1 MHELQRKYESEIKE
15 IVFTSNRLADLGYV
29 TSHGGNLSYRVDG
42 NIILITPTKVPK
54 RKISFSDILILDANG
69 NVLFSA
75 NGRKPTG
82 ETPMHIRILNK
93 RPDIKGLVHAHP
105 PVLTGF
111 SLVDT
116 DLLSKPLLPEPILE
130 VGPVIS
136 VEYAEPIS
144 DKLAIEFD
152 KVIHKSNAFL
162 MKNHGVMILST
173 EGVERAL
180 DLLEMIEA
188 MAISIQTSSTIGNL
202 NEISKESI
210 NDLENIIIKRNLK
223 IPGDPRYIKKLKEL
237 YE

>member
-1 MHELQRKYESEIKE
+1 MHELQRKYESEIRE

-29 TSHGGNLSYRVDG
+29 TSHGGNLSYRING

-54 RKISFSDILILDANG
+54 RKISFNDILIIDANG
-69 NVLFSA
+69 NVLFNA
-75 NGRKPTG
+75 NDRKPTG

-144 DKLAIEFD
+144 DSLAIEFD

-162 MKNHGVMILST
+162 MKNHGIIILSS

-180 DLLEMIEA
+180 DLLEMIES
-188 MAISIQTSSTIGNL
+188 MAISIQTSLAIGNL

-210 NDLENIIIKRNLK
+210 NDLENIITKRNLK
-223 IPGDPRYIKKLKEL
+223 IPGDPRYIKKLEDL